1 MRSDIARRLPEWASA
16 PSQRGPVPRS
26 LCGPNRSGFQVPRF
40 GEPLEPAR
48 ALAVRASGPYL
59 GRVLSRIPSRLA
71 ARLWAALL
79 VLTVAFHAVTPF
91 EAPLVVRSGS
101 AFSAATADVAIAPAR
116 KIAVERSVVQVAPVL
131 PVVSAIVLP
140 AMPLVAAI
148 PHAWPEQTGPPLP
161 APLARKIAP
170 RGPPTS

>member
-1 MRSDIARRLPEWASA
+1 M
-16 PSQRGPVPRS
+16 
-26 LCGPNRSGFQVPRF
+26 
-40 GEPLEPAR
+40 
-48 ALAVRASGPYL
+48 
-59 GRVLSRIPSRLA
+59 LSRIPSRLA
-71 ARLWAALL
+71 ARFWAALL

-116 KIAVERSVVQVAPVL
+116 KIAVERSVVQVTPVL
-131 PVVSAIVLP
+131 PVVSATVLP